1 MKEYLLSDYMEA
13 VERPMS
19 FEKNYYIPH
28 LCVRNQNSSTTKLRV
43 VFDATSKSDQGY
55 SLNDTLL
62 VANDPVQD
70 FRLKTVTFGVS
81 SSPHAAIR
89 TLLQLAEDERSD
101 FPNASGIMYSDIY
114 VDDVLT
120 SSDTLALQSEL
131 VSLLSRGGF
140 QLRKWSAN
148 HQFLLNGL
156 PPEDCQQSPFSF
168 DNHDSV
174 IKILGMNLS
183 GARHRIVSLTKYP
196 LVNNPVPSGVSEI
209 VRLFDPVGLVCP
221 ITFLAKYL
229 IHHLW
234 SSVLAWDE
242 TPPSYVAEKW

>member
-1 MKEYLLSDYMEA
+1 MREYLLSDYIEA

-19 FEKNYYIPH
+19 FEKMYYIPH
-28 LCVRNQNSSTTKLRV
+28 LCIRNKNSSTTKLRV
-43 VFDATSKSDQGY
+43 VFDASSKSDQD

-62 VANDPVQD
+62 VGEELQQDLVELLLNFKLNDPVQD

-81 SSPHAAIR
+81 CSPHAAILR
-89 TLLQLAEDERSD
+89 TSLAEDERSD
-101 FPNASGIMYSDIY
+101 FPNASGIMYSDIN

-120 SSDTLALQSEL
+120 GADTLHKAKALQLEL

-140 QLRKWSAN
+140 QLRKWSVN

-174 IKILGMNLS
+174 IKILGMN
-183 GARHRIVSLTKYP
+183 GTEQIVSLGENP
-196 LVNNPVPSGVSEI
+196 LPTGYLSE
-209 VRLFDPVGLVCP
+209 
-221 ITFLAKYL
+221 
-229 IHHLW
+229 
-234 SSVLAWDE
+234 
-242 TPPSYVAEKW
+242 